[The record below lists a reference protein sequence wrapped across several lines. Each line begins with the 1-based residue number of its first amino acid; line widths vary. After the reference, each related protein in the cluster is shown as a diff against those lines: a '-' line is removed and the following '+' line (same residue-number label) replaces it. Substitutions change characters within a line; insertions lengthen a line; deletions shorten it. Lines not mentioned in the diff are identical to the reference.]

1 MISITRD
8 TPTSRMGRCALRPS
22 VEFLGGEKLAL
33 DKVRVEKLLQDYF
46 ALRGWGD
53 HARVTTETMERLRV
67 EAWKSS

>member
-1 MISITRD
+1 M
-8 TPTSRMGRCALRPS
+8 
-22 VEFLGGEKLAL
+22 EFLGGEKLAL